1 MYKNSY
7 NFTLIK
13 NCLIKHRNGQNVQ
26 LIISQFNIPRSTI
39 YYWIKKYK
47 HIKNL
52 EEIKYISAYEN
63 EKKKNQKL
71 LQINQVLKLVNCT
84 VHSPLQT
91 KLKELEKLYGKFSVR
106 VLCEALN
113 VSRGTFYNHILRNK
127 KEKTSYAKRRK
138 ILSDEILKIYE
149 ESRGLFGSDKIVA
162 VLETKGFHTSKPLVR
177 ELMKEMGLRSFRSTA
192 KRDHSLWNKLHPPKN
207 YLQRNF
213 NVKESNQVWASD
225 CTRISYKQQSYH
237 ICVIMDLYSRKIISY
252 KISQRAS
259 TQLVTS
265 AFNEA
270 LSTRNHCAPKMFH
283 SDIGCQYTSFAFRKL
298 LLKHNILQS
307 FSHSGNPYDN
317 GVVESFFSSFKQ
329 EEIYRSFY
337 SSVKQFKQRIGEYI
351 KFYNQDRPHRANNYK
366 TPNQKEE
373 AYYNKIN
380 REV

>member
-1 MYKNSY
+1 MQHQINKIKTCLKEYKTETPVSQIV
-7 NFTLIK
+7 IK
-13 NCLIKHRNGQNVQ
+13 N
-26 LIISQFNIPRSTI
+26 NIPRSTI

-47 HIKNL
+47 HLKNL
-52 EEIKYISAYEN
+52 EDIKYVSAYEN
-63 EKKKNQKL
+63 EKKKNLKL
-71 LQINQVLKLVNCT
+71 MQINQVLKLVNCT
-84 VHSPLQT
+84 IHSSLQT
-91 KLKELEKLYGKFSVR
+91 KLKELEKLHGKFSVR
-106 VLCEALN
+106 VLCEALD

-127 KEKTSYAKRRK
+127 KENTSYAKRRQV
-138 ILSDEILKIYE
+138 LSDEILKIHE

-177 ELMKEMGLRSFRSTA
+177 ELMKEMGIRSFRSTA

-213 NVKESNQVWASD
+213 NVEEPNQVWASD
-225 CTRISYKQQSYH
+225 CTRISFNQQSYH

-259 TQLVTS
+259 TQLITS
-265 AFNEA
+265 TFNEA
-270 LSTRNHCAPKMFH
+270 LNKRNYCSPKMFH
-283 SDIGCQYTSFAFRKL
+283 SDRGCQYTSFAFRKL

-317 GVVESFFSSFKQ
+317 GVVESFFSTFKQ
-329 EEIYRSFY
+329 EEIYRTFY
-337 SSVKQFKQRIGEYI
+337 LSVKQLKQRIAEYI
-351 KFYNQDRPHRANNYK
+351 DFYNQNRPHRSNNYK

-380 REV
+380 HEV

>member
-1 MYKNSY
+1 MQYQINKIKTCLKEYKSK
-7 NFTLIK
+7 TPVSQIVTK
-13 NCLIKHRNGQNVQ
+13 NH
-26 LIISQFNIPRSTI
+26 IPRSTI

-47 HIKNL
+47 QIKNL
-52 EEIKYISAYEN
+52 DEIKYVSAYEN
-63 EKKKNQKL
+63 EKKKNLKL

-84 VHSPLQT
+84 IHSPLQI

-106 VLCEALN
+106 VLCEALD

-127 KEKTSYAKRRK
+127 KENTSYVKRRQV
-138 ILSDEILKIYE
+138 LSNEILKIYE
-149 ESRGLFGSDKIVA
+149 DSRGLFGSDKILA

-177 ELMKEMGLRSFRSTA
+177 ELMKEMGIRSFRSTA

-213 NVKESNQVWASD
+213 NVEEPNQVWASD
-225 CTRISYKQQSYH
+225 CTRISFKQQSYH

-259 TQLVTS
+259 TQLIT
-265 AFNEA
+265 ATFNEA
-270 LSTRNHCAPKMFH
+270 LNKRNFCSPKLFH
-283 SDIGCQYTSFAFRKL
+283 SDRGCQYTSFAFRKL

-307 FSHSGNPYDN
+307 FSRSGNPYDN
-317 GVVESFFSSFKQ
+317 GVVESFFSTFKQ
-329 EEIYRSFY
+329 EEIYRTFY
-337 SSVKQFKQRIGEYI
+337 LSVRQLKQRIAEYI
-351 KFYNQDRPHRANNYK
+351 DFYNQNRPHRNNNYK

>member
-1 MYKNSY
+1 MQHQINKIKTCLKEYKAKTPVSQIV
-7 NFTLIK
+7 IK
-13 NCLIKHRNGQNVQ
+13 N
-26 LIISQFNIPRSTI
+26 NIPRSTI

-47 HIKNL
+47 QIKNL
-52 EEIKYISAYEN
+52 DEIKYVSAYEN
-63 EKKKNQKL
+63 EKKKNLKL

-84 VHSPLQT
+84 INSSLQT
-91 KLKELEKLYGKFSVR
+91 KLKELEKLHGKFSVR
-106 VLCEALN
+106 VLCEALD

-127 KEKTSYAKRRK
+127 KEKTSYAKRRQV
-138 ILSDEILKIYE
+138 LSDEILKIHE

-177 ELMKEMGLRSFRSTA
+177 ELMKEMGIRSFRSTA

-213 NVKESNQVWASD
+213 NVEKPNQVWASD
-225 CTRISYKQQSYH
+225 CTRISFNRQSYH
-237 ICVIMDLYSRKIISY
+237 VCVIMDLYSRKIISY
-252 KISQRAS
+252 KLSQRAS
-259 TQLVTS
+259 TQLITS
-265 AFNEA
+265 TFNKA
-270 LSTRNHCAPKMFH
+270 LSKRYPCTPKMFH
-283 SDIGCQYTSFAFRKL
+283 SDRGCQYTSFAFRKL
-298 LLKHNILQS
+298 LLKYNILQS
-307 FSHSGNPYDN
+307 FSQSGNPYDN

-351 KFYNQDRPHRANNYK
+351 RFYNKDRPHRANNYK